1 MNVISLRLPP
11 SLHEA
16 ARALAEKE
24 EISLN
29 QLITLALAEKISAL
43 MTEDYLGKRAKRG
56 DRKKFRRVLAITGDA
71 EPDEDDRL

>member
-1 MNVISLRLPP
+1 MSAISLRLPQ

-29 QLITLALAEKISAL
+29 QLITLALAEKLSAL
-43 MTEDYLGKRAKRG
+43 MTEDYLGKRGNRG
-56 DRKKFRRVLAITGDA
+56 ERKKFRRVLSKSPDVK
-71 EPDEDDRL
+71 PDEADRL